1 MPSAARSV
9 VSVLLGFMAM
19 IVLKMLLTP
28 VFVSAMGVGTSH
40 QVSRAPF
47 FAAFALFTFLTA
59 TFGGFITAVTAK
71 VKPIDHAAALGALT
85 CIVGF
90 ITYHH
95 LPGGPPSWYEWM
107 IGIAPPFCILTGAA
121 FYNPKAAGS
130 DARVR

>member
-1 MPSAARSV
+1 MPPALRSIA
-9 VSVLLGFMAM
+9 SVLLGFMAM

-28 VFVSAMGVGTSH
+28 VFVRTMGAGTGH
-40 QVSRAPF
+40 PVSPVLF
-47 FAAFALFTFLTA
+47 FGVYALFTFVAATA
-59 TFGGFITAVTAK
+59 GGFVTAVTAK

-107 IGIAPPFCILTGAA
+107 IGIAPAFCILTGAA
-121 FYNPKAAGS
+121 FYNPKSAGS
-130 DARVR
+130 ENRVH